1 MIFSFISRE
10 ESLLVKIPDFRIV
23 LVCFILILIGQNI
36 LSQSN
41 IQISVK
47 AIPNRDF
54 SLPTKS
60 DYFLAKFTDCT
71 YKVKANGLVTKY
83 FSNTSDSIKFSLDL
97 LKGSVIER
105 AEFTHFGNFLII
117 CYTETDGLDGD
128 SYVAKFDLQSLNKIW
143 VYGHLDV
150 NLSRLIIRNNFIYIT
165 SSGNVAKLD
174 LSNGSE
180 AIRLRNLYDPGKHAF
195 NKFDDIIFNGDT
207 VIFLSKNGV
216 SNRVDKVKVNDRT
229 NKLITI
235 DK

>member
-1 MIFSFISRE
+1 MKFSFISRK
-10 ESLLVKIPDFRIV
+10 ESLIVKIPEFRKV
-23 LVCFILILIGQNI
+23 FVCSILILIGQNI

-41 IQISVK
+41 LQISVK

-54 SLPTKS
+54 SMPKSS
-60 DYFLAKFTDCT
+60 DYFLAKFADCT
-71 YKVKANGLVTKY
+71 YKVKASGLVTKY
-83 FSNTSDSIKFSLDL
+83 ISNSSDSIKFSLDL
-97 LKGSVIER
+97 MNGSLIER
-105 AEFTHFGNFLII
+105 AEFNHIGNFLII

-143 VYGHLDV
+143 VYKYLDV
-150 NLSRLIIRNNFIYIT
+150 NLSRLIIRNNVIYIT

-180 AIRLRNLYDPGKHAF
+180 AIRLRNLYDPDKKAF
-195 NKFDDIIFNGDT
+195 NSFYDVIFNGDT
-207 VIFLSKNGV
+207 VTFLSKNEI
-216 SNRVDKVKVNDRT
+216 SNRVDKVIVNDRT